1 MTTTRT
7 ATYTGML
14 RPPGEDDIEWGPS
27 SPYDGFDVPESPY
40 GGFDSPYSR
49 FDVPMSPSAQ
59 AASGDEDSESL
70 VLALTQEFN

>member
-1 MTTTRT
+1 MTITRT

-40 GGFDSPYSR
+40 SG
-49 FDVPMSPSAQ
+49 FDVPMSPSVQ
-59 AASGDEDSESL
+59 AASGNEDSESL